1 MNFNDDMEIILEYA
15 HYWNWC
21 PDLIEFQKI
30 YNSFP
35 NSFSVLTP
43 FAYSYLEECIRSTTS
58 DYGIEILD
66 ESGKT
71 KKRQVGRTLIS
82 LAKNENISN
91 TEYVKLLDELKLY
104 FKDSS
109 SSDSGDNRNSV
120 NHGYMHPINWSK
132 ESFEKLVHDIAR
144 ISSYVKF

>member
-66 ESGKT
+66 E
-71 KKRQVGRTLIS
+71 
-82 LAKNENISN
+82 
-91 TEYVKLLDELKLY
+91 LKLY
-104 FKDSS
+104 FNDSS

-144 ISSYVKF
+144 ISPYVKF